1 MPKEKHKCGVC
12 YKTIGSNHRKI
23 HCSTCSATIH
33 IKCNKTD
40 EKSYN
45 SIIKNKLS
53 VICIKCQ
60 ADNIPFQTLSDIQFA
75 AVSSGSNLDSE
86 ILEKVSLNSISFNT
100 FFSEINKSNPF
111 DTLGLIN
118 DDNDEDTHLL
128 NCKYVDLLNF
138 KYKTKDK
145 NLSIFHTNIGS
156 LKKHKTELESILQ
169 NLDFK
174 FDVIGITETKL
185 TINLKPDFDLQMEGY
200 KRYHVDTDP

>member
-1 MPKEKHKCGVC
+1 MQPHTILREDLPQVCLNCHPKFKLSLDLPDLLVPKEKHKCGVC
-12 YKTIGSNHRKI
+12 YKTIASNHRKI
-23 HCSTCSATIH
+23 HCSTCSSTIH

-60 ADNIPFQTLSDIQFA
+60 ADNIPFQNLSDIQFA

-86 ILEKVSLNSISFNT
+86 ILEKVSVNSISFNT
-100 FFSEINKSNPF
+100 FFNEINKSNPF
-111 DTLGLIN
+111 DTLGLMN

-156 LKKHKTELESILQ
+156 LKKHKTE
-169 NLDFK
+169 
-174 FDVIGITETKL
+174 
-185 TINLKPDFDLQMEGY
+185 
-200 KRYHVDTDP
+200 